1 MAVSF
6 IKYAL
11 IISPANA
18 DLNKIEL
25 ITLIGFEFKLQF
37 ILFDSLLAIFFYLH
51 KNEAHKTDLSR
62 CKDTTYVI
70 FRTLFQL
77 I

>member
-25 ITLIGFEFKLQF
+25 ITLINFEFKLQF
-37 ILFDSLLAIFFYLH
+37 ILFDSLLAIFFYLY
-51 KNEAHKTDLSR
+51 KKEAHKTDLSR